1 MNELLKVPGIDI
13 NVQDKRGR
21 TPLYLSVCGRDNPSG
36 TMEILLK
43 ANADPII
50 TTFPDDNGK
59 CTSAIDDALTD
70 ELKSYLREYAPKNRA

>member
-13 NVQDKRGR
+13 NVQEKRGR
-21 TPLYLSVCGRDNPSG
+21 TPLYLA
-36 TMEILLK
+36 EILLK

-50 TTFPDDNGK
+50 TTFPDNNGK